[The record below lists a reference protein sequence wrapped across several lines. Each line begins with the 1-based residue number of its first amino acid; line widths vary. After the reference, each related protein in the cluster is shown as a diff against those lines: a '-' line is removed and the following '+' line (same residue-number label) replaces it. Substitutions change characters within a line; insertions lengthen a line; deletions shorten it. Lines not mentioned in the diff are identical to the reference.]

1 MHNNIPL
8 TPEFELKDPGVETIR
23 YLDHGHPSPLI
34 RWHAHDDFEL
44 HFIVATSGKV
54 FVGDYVGTFAPGQL
68 ILTGPRLPHN
78 WICRNDV
85 HAVAV
90 RDRALQFPEE
100 TFAKVA
106 DILPELGQLSP
117 LLERAR
123 SGIEFVGVAFQDVQR
138 HFDKIRDSSGL
149 HRLLHFLDF
158 MQELAQWNDYR
169 LLSTVQMNNTASESQ
184 QQRINQV
191 VEYIN
196 QHCDRPISLLEVA
209 ELVGM
214 SESNFSRFFRK
225 ATGNR
230 FIEFLNRVRISR
242 ACVMLSETN
251 EQITQICYQAG
262 FNNIANFNRRFQ
274 ELKGVTPRE
283 YRQQAQLRFTS
294 KVA

>member
-85 HAVAV
+85 TAVAV

-123 SGIEFVGVAFQDVQR
+123 SGIEFVGVAFQDIQR

-196 QHCDRPISLLEVA
+196 QHCDRSISLLEVA

-242 ACVMLSETN
+242 ACIMLSETN

>member
-1 MHNNIPL
+1 
-8 TPEFELKDPGVETIR
+8 
-23 YLDHGHPSPLI
+23 
-34 RWHAHDDFEL
+34 
-44 HFIVATSGKV
+44 
-54 FVGDYVGTFAPGQL
+54 
-68 ILTGPRLPHN
+68 
-78 WICRNDV
+78 
-85 HAVAV
+85 
-90 RDRALQFPEE
+90 
-100 TFAKVA
+100 
-106 DILPELGQLSP
+106 
-117 LLERAR
+117 
-123 SGIEFVGVAFQDVQR
+123 
-138 HFDKIRDSSGL
+138 
-149 HRLLHFLDF
+149 

-242 ACVMLSETN
+242 ACIMLSETN